1 VIDARA
7 ARNEP
12 EDFRRRLAR
21 KGAADSFDAWLAA
34 DERWRELVPRV
45 DELRS
50 RTKAKG
56 KPTPEQ
62 LEELRGIK
70 EELQSAEQEL
80 AQAEAVRDEV
90 GLRIPNPPADEVPDG
105 ATEDD
110 VREVFEESGEL
121 EDAESGLLRDVRL
134 FHASVIEG
142 VEAAIETI
150 TGDIAAGVLGRELQ
164 LAPADIDAI
173 VDRALQRYLADEPL
187 RVRVHPDE
195 AVGLS
200 CGVPVVGD
208 ERLRYGDAVIELRCG
223 SVDATLGVRFASVLR
238 AARA

>member
-1 VIDARA
+1 MHAPDG
-7 ARNEP
+7 
-12 EDFRRRLAR
+12 FRSLA
-21 KGAADSFDAWLAA
+21 STL
-34 DERWRELVPRV
+34 
-45 DELRS
+45 LRS
-50 RTKAKG
+50 REPALNDPAMTSE
-56 KPTPEQ
+56 PE
-62 LEELRGIK
+62 
-70 EELQSAEQEL
+70 
-80 AQAEAVRDEV
+80 
-90 GLRIPNPPADEVPDG
+90 
-105 ATEDD
+105 EDD
-110 VREVFEESGEL
+110 VREVLEESGEL

-150 TGDIAAGVLGRELQ
+150 TGDIAAEILGRELH
-164 LAPADIDAI
+164 LAPADIEAI

-187 RVRVHPDE
+187 RVRVHPGE

-223 SVDATLGVRFASVLR
+223 SVDATLGVRFASMLR